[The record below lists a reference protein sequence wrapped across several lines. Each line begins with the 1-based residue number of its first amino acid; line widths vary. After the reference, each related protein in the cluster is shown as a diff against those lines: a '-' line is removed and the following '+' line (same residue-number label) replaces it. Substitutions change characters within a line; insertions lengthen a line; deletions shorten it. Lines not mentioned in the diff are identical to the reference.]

1 MFARNISIVLKP
13 NTLIDFTKTFE
24 NDVLP
29 ILRKQSGFRDE
40 IILATDDARNV
51 TAISLWD
58 TQEQSETYANATYPG
73 VLKVLDKFIDG
84 PPKVRV
90 SSVIHSTLHKL
101 TPAAVVAA

>member
-29 ILRKQSGFRDE
+29 MLRKQSGFRDE
-40 IILATDDARNV
+40 ILLASDDSRNV
-51 TAISLWD
+51 TAVSLWD
-58 TQEQSETYANATYPG
+58 TKEQSETYVSTTYPA
-73 VLKVLDKFIDG
+73 VLKALDKFLDS

-90 SSVIHSTLHKL
+90 ANVIHSTSHKL
-101 TPAAVVAA
+101 TAAAVIAA